1 MAILAK
7 KEWLEQLVSLHAK
20 SAFGALGGKLID
32 VDDSNLELRLKMSNA
47 TLTPF
52 GFLHGGISVFLA
64 ETAASTHACWG
75 IDLDEILPVG
85 IEINASHV
93 KVATIGTLIA
103 KARLINQTGK
113 LTVHQVSILLEE
125 SGELLSTSRVTNY
138 YLKVAKN

>member
-7 KEWLEQLVSLHAK
+7 WDWMEKLSSLHNQ
-20 SAFGALGGKLID
+20 SAFGALGGKLIS
-32 VDDSNLELRLKMSNA
+32 VDDSNLELSLKMSHS

-75 IDLDEILPVG
+75 IDMDEMLPVG

-93 KVATIGTLIA
+93 KAAQSGTLVAQA
-103 KARLINQTGK
+103 KIINRTRK
-113 LTVHQVSILLEE
+113 LTVHQVSIRLKE
-125 SGELLSTSRVTNY
+125 SDDLLSSARVTNY
-138 YLKVAKN
+138 YRKIF

>member
-7 KEWLEQLVSLHAK
+7 NEWLEKLRFLHAD
-20 SAFGALGGKLID
+20 SAFGAMGGELID
-32 VDDSNLELRLKMSNA
+32 VDDSNLELRLIMSHA

-93 KVATIGTLIA
+93 KAAKSGTLIA
-103 KARLINQTGK
+103 KAQLINRTRK
-113 LTVHQVSILLEE
+113 LTVHQVSTLLAE

-138 YLKVAKN
+138 YRKLTKN